1 MTDNPQSGGEP
12 ERKRSMLLSPVG
24 IGTMALLGT
33 GAFAATNG
41 FGLAGRSSS
50 CVTQQ
55 IATSVAQCQ
64 TLGAGAGCV
73 AAFTGG
79 AQAVGL
85 SRTGS
90 GSWSPQPLRVLP
102 GGTYQTMAGS
112 AFSLNS
118 CSSSSS
124 SRSSSSS
131 GFYYG
136 GGSSGQSSGAA
147 AGQSSVARGGFGS
160 TSRGFFGGGG

>member
-1 MTDNPQSGGEP
+1 MTDNPQPGGEP
-12 ERKRSMLLSPVG
+12 ERKRSMLLSPIG
-24 IGTMALLGT
+24 IGSMALLGT

-55 IATSVAQCQ
+55 VATSAAQCQ

-118 CSSSSS
+118 CRSSSS
-124 SRSSSSS
+124 SRSSS

-136 GGSSGQSSGAA
+136 GGSSGASSGAA
-147 AGQSSVARGGFGS
+147 AGQSSVSRGGFGS
-160 TSRGFFGGGG
+160 TSRSFFGGGG

>member
-1 MTDNPQSGGEP
+1 MTDNPQPGGEP
-12 ERKRSMLLSPVG
+12 ERKRSMLLSPIG
-24 IGTMALLGT
+24 IGSMALLGT

-55 IATSVAQCQ
+55 VATSAAQCQ

-79 AQAVGL
+79 
-85 SRTGS
+85 

-118 CSSSSS
+118 CRSSSS
-124 SRSSSSS
+124 SRSSS

-136 GGSSGQSSGAA
+136 GGSSGASSGAA
-147 AGQSSVARGGFGS
+147 AGQSSVSRGGFGS
-160 TSRGFFGGGG
+160 TSRSFFGGGG

>member
-1 MTDNPQSGGEP
+1 MTDNPQSGGAP

-41 FGLAGRSSS
+41 FGLAGRS
-50 CVTQQ
+50 CMTQQ
-55 IATSVAQCQ
+55 IATSAAQCQ
-64 TLGAGAGCV
+64 TLGAGPGCV

-85 SRTGS
+85 SRSGS
-90 GSWSPQPLRVLP
+90 GSWTTQPLRALP

-124 SRSSSSS
+124 RSSSSS

-136 GGSSGQSSGAA
+136 GGSSGSSSGAGT
-147 AGQSSVARGGFGS
+147 GQSSVSRGGFGS
-160 TSRGFFGGGG
+160 TASGFFGGGG